1 MNESVK
7 YNRISELD
15 YMRGTAL
22 LGIIL
27 TNIISIFVLSAPS
40 NYDQVSYLKLI
51 GNEHFA
57 KKLRHVICPSL
68 YYLL

>member
-15 YMRGTAL
+15 YMRGFAL

-27 TNIISIFVLSAPS
+27 TNIISIFVLPAPS
-40 NYDQVSYLKLI
+40 NYD
-51 GNEHFA
+51 
-57 KKLRHVICPSL
+57 
-68 YYLL
+68 